1 MLDEVGFE
9 PKWTASADRKDDWL
23 QLCVPY
29 FKALAI
35 YLCSRLLVFFG
46 VVFGKTYI
54 APGNDIWLGG
64 TQWYHRLLRWDSEWY
79 KIIATE
85 GYKYDG
91 DPGLAQTVVFHPLY
105 PMLSRL
111 VSEILRIEVVDS
123 MLLVANLAAGTAI
136 LLLFKLVREGFDD
149 RTALVTVAML
159 SFFPASV
166 FLSAGYTEPLALL
179 LMVSFFLAVARE
191 HFVAAAMLA
200 GLAVATRSSGI
211 VLCPVLLWELWR
223 SRSKKQF
230 LIEAIPLAIVAT
242 SGLWLYV
249 IYLGVAFGHPMAFS
263 DGQAAFQESTTMP
276 ARLASALLLEPFRKL
291 NLTDL
296 SPAGLDQWFTLIFI
310 ALIVRSGFAPVS
322 GMTSVSRGMINVG
335 PGMTLFAAMVLALPY
350 LTLCGGPAGFTSM
363 ARFNIVSFPLF
374 VVIARLTDRWRWA
387 VPGIVGIFGGLLLMY
402 SALFAQWQ
410 WVG

>member
-1 MLDEVGFE
+1 MLDKVGSA
-9 PKWTASADRKDDWL
+9 PPRIARADRKGDWL
-23 QLCVPY
+23 QPCVPY
-29 FKALAI
+29 VEALAI

-46 VVFGKTYI
+46 VVFGKAYI
-54 APGNDIWLGG
+54 TLGNDTWLGG

-91 DPGLAQTVVFHPLY
+91 DPSLTQTVVFYPLY
-105 PMLSRL
+105 PTLSRL
-111 VSEILRIEVVDS
+111 VSEMSGIEVFDS
-123 MLLVANLAAGTAI
+123 MLLVANLATAAAV
-136 LLLFKLVREGFDD
+136 LLLFKLVRERFDD
-149 RTALVTVAML
+149 RTALATVAMI
-159 SFFPASV
+159 SFFPTSV

-179 LMVSFFLAVARE
+179 RMVSFFLAVTRE
-191 HFVAAAMLA
+191 RFFAAAVLA

-211 VLCPVLLWELWR
+211 VLLPVLLWELWR
-223 SRSKKQF
+223 GRSPKQF
-230 LIEAIPLAIVAT
+230 LIEAIPLSVVAT

-263 DGQAAFQESTTMP
+263 DGQAAFHESTTMA
-276 ARLASALLLEPFRKL
+276 ARLASALLLEPFGKI
-291 NLTDL
+291 NLTDI

-310 ALIVRSGFAPVS
+310 ALIVRSWFTA
-322 GMTSVSRGMINVG
+322 VSR
-335 PGMTLFAAMVLALPY
+335 GMTLFAAMVLALPY

-374 VVIARLTDRWRWA
+374 VVMALLTDRLRWA

-410 WVG
+410 WIG

>member
-1 MLDEVGFE
+1 MLDKVGSA
-9 PKWTASADRKDDWL
+9 PPRTARADRIGDWL
-23 QLCVPY
+23 RPWLPY

-54 APGNDIWLGG
+54 ALGNDTWLGG

-91 DPGLAQTVVFHPLY
+91 DPDLTQTVVFYPLY
-105 PMLSRL
+105 PALSRL
-111 VSEILRIEVVDS
+111 VSEISGIEVFDS
-123 MLLVANLAAGTAI
+123 MLLVANLATLAAV

-149 RTALVTVAML
+149 RTALATVAMI
-159 SFFPASV
+159 SFFPSSI

-179 LMVSFFLAVARE
+179 LMVSFFLAVTRQR
-191 HFVAAAMLA
+191 FFAAAVLA

-223 SRSKKQF
+223 CRSPKQF
-230 LIEAIPLAIVAT
+230 LIEAIPLSIVAT

-263 DGQAAFQESTTMP
+263 DGQAAFHENTTMP
-276 ARLASALLLEPFRKL
+276 ARLASALLLEPFRKI
-291 NLTDL
+291 NLTDI

-310 ALIVRSGFAPVS
+310 ALIVRCWFTPVS
-322 GMTSVSRGMINVG
+322 RA
-335 PGMTLFAAMVLALPY
+335 MTLFAAMVLALPY

-374 VVIARLTDRWRWA
+374 VVMALLTERSEWA

-410 WVG
+410 WIG

>member
-1 MLDEVGFE
+1 MLDKVGSA
-9 PKWTASADRKDDWL
+9 PHWTARANRNGEWL
-23 QLCVPY
+23 RLWLPY

-46 VVFGKTYI
+46 VVFGKAYI
-54 APGNDIWLGG
+54 TLGNDTWLGG

-91 DPGLAQTVVFHPLY
+91 DPDLTQTVVFYPLY
-105 PMLSRL
+105 PTLSRL
-111 VSEILRIEVVDS
+111 VSEILGIEVFDS
-123 MLLVANLAAGTAI
+123 MLLVANLATVVAV

-149 RTALVTVAML
+149 RTALSTVAMI
-159 SFFPASV
+159 SFFPSSI

-179 LMVSFFLAVARE
+179 LMVSFFLAVTRQR
-191 HFVAAAMLA
+191 FFAAAMLA

-211 VLCPVLLWELWR
+211 VLFPVLLWELWR
-223 SRSKKQF
+223 CRSPKQF
-230 LIEAIPLAIVAT
+230 LIEAIPLSIVAT

-249 IYLGVAFGHPMAFS
+249 IYLGVVFGHPMAFS
-263 DGQAAFQESTTMP
+263 DGQAAFHENTTMP
-276 ARLASALLLEPFRKL
+276 ARLASALLLEPFRKII
-291 NLTDL
+291 LTDI

-310 ALIVRSGFAPVS
+310 ALIVRCWFTPVN
-322 GMTSVSRGMINVG
+322 RA
-335 PGMTLFAAMVLALPY
+335 MTLFAAMVLALPY

-374 VVIARLTDRWRWA
+374 VVMALLTERCEWA

-410 WVG
+410 WIG